1 MKLHLQGGA
10 HSYRSIH
17 QVSELLLTAL
27 KTKLHP
33 SITQLM
39 TAGPLFVAHPEMA
52 PKGPRP
58 WKVWEGGSGRPWE
71 RLWVLAFKVPG
82 WQDLQAG
89 SGNPEDAVDT
99 KNPA

>member
-1 MKLHLQGGA
+1 MELHLQGGA

-17 QVSELLLTAL
+17 QVSKLLLTAL

-39 TAGPLFVAHPEMA
+39 TAGPLFLAHPEMA
-52 PKGPRP
+52 PKGPRT
-58 WKVWEGGSGRPWE
+58 WSGKEALGGTG
-71 RLWVLAFKVPG
+71 AFKVPG
-82 WQDLQAG
+82 WQDPQAG